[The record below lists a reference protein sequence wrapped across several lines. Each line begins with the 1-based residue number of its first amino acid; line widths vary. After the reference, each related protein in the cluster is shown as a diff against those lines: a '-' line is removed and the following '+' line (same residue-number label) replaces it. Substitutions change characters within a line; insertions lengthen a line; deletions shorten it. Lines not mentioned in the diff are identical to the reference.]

1 MRKDFYHRDKV
12 NELKSNI
19 SDLRKELI
27 LFDLKEEFNVL
38 DKDSHIS
45 VVDRENYIND
55 APSWLPK
62 SKFERTQTDLIVTNE
77 NGDNVIFENY
87 FSYHNIKSIITENG
101 LLLKGSL
108 IKALAGPMAPMQ
120 YVQSND
126 PQLLSIGE
134 VSTVKGEVKAT
145 RIDGNIFNLSSG
157 DPIFQGDVI
166 ETINDAS
173 VGLVFLDKTTMSL
186 SDGGKMVLDE
196 LVYNPLTG
204 QGSMAIDMLEGAFSF
219 VSGEIAKTGSDSMTV
234 TTPVATLGIRGTT
247 VAGKAAVEGN
257 ENSFTLLQDVGG
269 SVGQISVTNAAGTQT
284 LSQVGA
290 TTSITSINIAP
301 PPPIILSPEQIQ
313 ANYGTVLEVLP
324 STPAVAPQPESQP
337 EPQEENQQ
345 SQEQGVEESGSDEEG
360 EGELVDEVNDENQGD
375 ESLPEEELVPDEEI
389 SEELSD
395 ELDIDGESLSD
406 GDEISQDDESVQ
418 EGLGDV
424 SLEEQTSESA
434 QEVFETALADGLTP
448 EEAMAQAVEE
458 EGQQLTQNP
467 PESNLSVFGDGVDFG
482 DNIFGEENSQDF
494 LSSEVLPGENSNEN
508 SLGPN
513 SLEQIRGAFSD
524 EGNELFRGTSE
535 NFLPNSSTEIYNNPS
550 LVGIGPINSFSSS
563 QEFRIGGGGF
573 YNDSQ
578 ELSGLNFE
586 TTLVSGYELNLFGPQ
601 ILNEASI
608 YILSNIGDYIFEE
621 SSYFYEDASL
631 YENTSKIE
639 DSETYYTD
647 EQQTSVTISG
657 TDSAETLVG
666 TSLAETINGL
676 GGNDTI
682 SAGAGNDVIKGGEGI
697 DSLKGGLGDD
707 QFYYGSTSDFYDVIY
722 DFGLGNDTLLF
733 DVTVNH
739 NVYTRSGFIND
750 SGQYGSAYNVDSN
763 GGILPNLINFTT
775 NMPTSDYASKNKV
788 AENFSSF
795 VISGSDYEDVSGTN
809 DYLIVTGDGT
819 NSALYLW
826 QDLFND
832 HGQFFEE
839 SDELTLVAL
848 LNDFDNDTLTVSDI
862 MLTPPT

>member
-1 MRKDFYHRDKV
+1 MRKDFYYRDKV

-19 SDLRKELI
+19 SELRKELI

-38 DKDSHIS
+38 DKDLHIS
-45 VVDRENYIND
+45 VFNKENFIKN
-55 APSWLPK
+55 APTWLPK

-87 FSYHNIKSIITENG
+87 FSGHNIKSIITENG

-108 IKALAGPMAPMQ
+108 IKALAGPIAPMQ

-134 VSTVKGEVKAT
+134 VSTVNGEVKAT
-145 RIDGNIFNLSSG
+145 RIDGNIFKISTG

-186 SDGGKMVLDE
+186 SEGAKMVLDE
-196 LVYNPLTG
+196 LVYSPSTG
-204 QGSMAIDMLEGAFSF
+204 QGSMAIDILEGAFSF

-257 ENSFTLLQDVGG
+257 ENSFTLLQDAGG

-324 STPAVAPQPESQP
+324 STPAVAPQPEPQP

-345 SQEQGVEESGSDEEG
+345 SQEQGVEESESDEEG
-360 EGELVDEVNDENQGD
+360 EVELVDEVNDEENQED
-375 ESLPEEELVPDEEI
+375 ESLLEEELAFDEEI
-389 SEELSD
+389 SEELGD
-395 ELDIDGESLSD
+395 ELGIDEESLSD
-406 GDEISQDDESVQ
+406 GDEND
-418 EGLGDV
+418 L

-458 EGQQLTQNP
+458 EGQQLTQNLP
-467 PESNLSVFGDGVDFG
+467 DSNLSVFENGVDFG

-494 LSSEVLPGENSNEN
+494 LSSEVLPGENFNEN
-508 SLGPN
+508 SLGSN

-524 EGNELFRGTSE
+524 QGSEPFRGTPE

-550 LVGIGPINSFSSS
+550 LGGIGAINSFSSS
-563 QEFRIGGGGF
+563 QEFGMGGRGF

-578 ELSGLNFE
+578 AVSGLNFE
-586 TTLVSGYELNLFGPQ
+586 TTLGSGYELNLFGPQ
-601 ILNEASI
+601 IFNDASI
-608 YILSNIGDYIFEE
+608 YMLSNIGDYIFEE
-621 SSYFYEDASL
+621 SGYFYEDASL

-647 EQQTSVTISG
+647 EQQTSVTING

-707 QFYYGSTSDFYDVIY
+707 QFYYGSTSDFYDIIY

-750 SGQYGSAYNVDSN
+750 SGQYGSAYDVDSN
-763 GGILPNLINFTT
+763 GGILPNLINFTS
-775 NMPTSDYASKNKV
+775 NMSTSDYASKDKV

-795 VISGSDYEDVSGTN
+795 VVSGSDYEDVSGTN